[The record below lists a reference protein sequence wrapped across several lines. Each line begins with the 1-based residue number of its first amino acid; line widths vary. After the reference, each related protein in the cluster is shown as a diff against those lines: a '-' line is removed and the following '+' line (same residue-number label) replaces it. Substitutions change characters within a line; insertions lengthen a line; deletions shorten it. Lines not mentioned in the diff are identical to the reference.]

1 MDCVYLICHRASGL
15 VKIGTTSDWPARAH
29 ALKVAHKCDAL
40 LVVACPNAFNEEQR
54 LHAQYR

>member
-15 VKIGTTSDWPARAH
+15 VKIGITSDWPARAH

-40 LVVACPNAFNEEQR
+40 LVVALCDNLAGSGQEVR
-54 LHAQYR
+54 